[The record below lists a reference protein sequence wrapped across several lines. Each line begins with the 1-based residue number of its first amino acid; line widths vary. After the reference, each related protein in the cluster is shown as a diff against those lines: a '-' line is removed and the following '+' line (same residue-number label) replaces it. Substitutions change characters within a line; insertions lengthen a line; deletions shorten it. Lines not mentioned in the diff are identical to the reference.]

1 MENNPVSA
9 WFVNKYL
16 DWQKAN
22 ETLSSMAE
30 FARYLGVGDKALNT
44 WVNGRNN
51 PSFKKAIQICE
62 KLNDFSLLEMLGYS
76 MPESDKSPLDSL
88 PPEIRGK
95 LISALDELEV
105 TLRTRSIQPD
115 SAEGVEI
122 SISVLKKHGFNINA
136 IIPE

>member
-51 PSFKKAIQICE
+51 PSYKKAVQICE

-76 MPESDKSPLDSL
+76 IPESERSPLDSL
-88 PPEIRGK
+88 PPDFR
-95 LISALDELEV
+95 LRLEAA
-105 TLRTRSIQPD
+105 
-115 SAEGVEI
+115 SAEVERVLEERGLTGESPEAE
-122 SISVLKKHGFNINA
+122 SIVIEIFEHFGFKYTNTEI
-136 IIPE
+136 